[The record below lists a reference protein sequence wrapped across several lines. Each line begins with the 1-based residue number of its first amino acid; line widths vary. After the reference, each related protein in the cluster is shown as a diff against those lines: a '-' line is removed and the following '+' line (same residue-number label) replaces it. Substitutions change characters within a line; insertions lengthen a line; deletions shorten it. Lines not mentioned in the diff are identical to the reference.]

1 MKGIRI
7 FDSQTQ
13 TAIWIDRAKSYV
25 HRLRCKLLKE
35 TSRGFWTRYTVTLH
49 RSFENVEESL
59 AYFHWRNDQYYD
71 YMKLMPV
78 SGQDSKDVLDFGCG
92 PGNDLVGF
100 HEYSNPSRLIGV
112 EVSPTALEQAKRRM
126 ALHKAIPELILIGED
141 DVKLPVDDASVDYI
155 HSSGVLHH
163 VRDPLPILREFRRI
177 LRPNG
182 EARVMVYNYFSLW
195 LHLHVAY
202 IVRRVKKLYTNIPI
216 REAFGRFTDGEE
228 CPLSTVY
235 KPEEWVVL
243 ANKAGFDCTYLG
255 AAMAVREFD
264 DFPMRCSAIMN
275 SDIEE
280 EHRRFLIGLRLDD
293 RGLPLYGD
301 TLAGISGCYNL
312 RRS

>member
-1 MKGIRI
+1 MKAIRTLRDQI
-7 FDSQTQ
+7 QNR
-13 TAIWIDRAKSYV
+13 IWIDRAKSYV
-25 HRLRCKLLKE
+25 HQLRRKLLKE
-35 TSRGFWTRYTVTLH
+35 KPMKFWTRYTVTLH

-71 YMKLMPV
+71 YIQLMPV
-78 SGQDSKDVLDFGCG
+78 SGQEGKDVLDFGCG

-100 HEYSNPSRLIGV
+100 HVYSNPARLLGV
-112 EVSPTALEQAKRRM
+112 EVSPTALVQAKRRM
-126 ALHKAIPELILIGED
+126 AIHEAKPELILMGED
-141 DVKLPVDDASVDYI
+141 DVKLPVSDASLDYI

-163 VRDPLPILREFRRI
+163 VRDPLPILQEFRRI
-177 LRPNG
+177 LRPRG
-182 EARVMVYNYFSLW
+182 EVRVMVYNFNSLW

-216 REAFGRFTDGEE
+216 RDAFGRFTDGEE

-235 KPEEWVVL
+235 KPEEWLVL
-243 ANKAGFDCTYLG
+243 AAKAGFDCTYLG

-275 SDIEE
+275 SDLEE

-301 TLAGISGCYNL
+301 TLAGISGCYSL
-312 RRS
+312 RPS